1 MLPAI
6 VSREIEAGIKSFLRT
21 TFPPSTP
28 AFEHTLG
35 TFLDEPGR
43 VFKGPYYSLRLPF
56 RPAPAGRLPF
66 ERIAFPYR
74 PHLHQARA
82 FTRLCDD
89 KPRSTLVA
97 TGTGSGKTECFLHPI
112 LDRCAAHGGES
123 GIKAIIIYPMN
134 ALATDQAKR
143 FAQATTSISGK

>member
-1 MLPAI
+1 MLPAVI
-6 VSREIEAGIKSFLRT
+6 SREIEEGIKSFLRT

-28 AFEHTLG
+28 AFEHTLK
-35 TFLDEPGR
+35 TFLEEPGQ

-56 RPAPAGRLPF
+56 RPAPPGELPF
-66 ERIAFPYR
+66 GDIAFPYR

-82 FTRLCDD
+82 FARLCGDE
-89 KPRSTLVA
+89 PRSTLVA
-97 TGTGSGKTECFLHPI
+97 TGTGSGKTECFLFPI
-112 LDRCAAHGGES
+112 LDACAARLGQL

-143 FAQATTSISGK
+143 FAQT